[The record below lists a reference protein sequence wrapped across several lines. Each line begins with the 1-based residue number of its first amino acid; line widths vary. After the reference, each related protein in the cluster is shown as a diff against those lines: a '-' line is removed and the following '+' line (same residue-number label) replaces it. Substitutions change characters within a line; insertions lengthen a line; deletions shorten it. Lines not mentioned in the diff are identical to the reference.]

1 MKIEEFLKGIL
12 IGIAKIIPG
21 LSGSILMI
29 SFNLYD
35 RAINAITNFFSNIK
49 DNFLFLAN
57 LTLGIVIGISLF
69 SNILSYFITN
79 YYTYTTSLFIG
90 LILGGVPL
98 IRQSRSKTPKGVF
111 LSIFFFLSMTI
122 IATSSVNT
130 NYIIRNNFFDYI
142 IFFGAGILEAIGTI
156 IPGISSTALLML
168 IGIYNT
174 YLNILSH
181 LFNVNYLISN
191 LRFIIPFS
199 LGMFISVIILSI
211 LIDYLF
217 KNYRNLTFSSILGI
231 SLSAT
236 FILILRVVI
245 SLSSISEIFFS
256 LILLV
261 CGYIIT
267 KKI

>member
-1 MKIEEFLKGIL
+1 
-12 IGIAKIIPG
+12 
-21 LSGSILMI
+21 
-29 SFNLYD
+29 
-35 RAINAITNFFSNIK
+35 
-49 DNFLFLAN
+49 
-57 LTLGIVIGISLF
+57 
-69 SNILSYFITN
+69 
-79 YYTYTTSLFIG
+79 
-90 LILGGVPL
+90 
-98 IRQSRSKTPKGVF
+98 
-111 LSIFFFLSMTI
+111 
-122 IATSSVNT
+122 
-130 NYIIRNNFFDYI
+130 
-142 IFFGAGILEAIGTI
+142 
-156 IPGISSTALLML
+156 ML
-168 IGIYNT
+168 N
-174 YLNILSH
+174 
-181 LFNVNYLISN
+181 ISN

-236 FILILRVVI
+236 FILILRVVN

>member
-1 MKIEEFLKGIL
+1 
-12 IGIAKIIPG
+12 
-21 LSGSILMI
+21 
-29 SFNLYD
+29 
-35 RAINAITNFFSNIK
+35 
-49 DNFLFLAN
+49 
-57 LTLGIVIGISLF
+57 
-69 SNILSYFITN
+69 
-79 YYTYTTSLFIG
+79 
-90 LILGGVPL
+90 
-98 IRQSRSKTPKGVF
+98 
-111 LSIFFFLSMTI
+111 MTI
-122 IATSSVNT
+122 IATSCVNT

-236 FILILRVVI
+236 FILILRVVN